1 MWENICK
8 ILDPDYIKYLDP
20 EETKKKKQNFED
32 STAKK
37 KNLNPIRKWAKDAE
51 RLFTKEEIKEKCKVL
66 VA

>member
-20 EETKKKKQNFED
+20 EETKKKKKKLWTLN
-32 STAKK
+32 SKK

-51 RLFTKEEIKEKCKVL
+51 RLFTKAEIKEKCKVL